1 MRAHYLQHV
10 PFEGLGSI
18 EAWLHEAGYS
28 IGVTRLFEG
37 DAFPDPDDLDLLI
50 VMGGPMSVNDEH
62 RYPWLIQEKA
72 FIRAAID
79 AGVAVLGVCLGAQL
93 IASAHGAPVYPNHAA
108 EIGWFPIE
116 GVANSD
122 PQADPDAFSFPPAVT
137 VLHWHGETFDLPD
150 GARHL
155 ARSAACS
162 NQAFQLGRG
171 VLGLQFHLEAT
182 DALLQGFVEAD
193 AASLKPAGYV
203 QSAETILG
211 QASDFMLPAH
221 TLMGQV
227 LAYLHRYACTRVPA

>member
-122 PQADPDAFSFPPAVT
+122 PQADPDAFSFPPRGDRA
-137 VLHWHGETFDLPD
+137 
-150 GARHL
+150 AL
-155 ARSAACS
+155 ARR
-162 NQAFQLGRG
+162 NL
-171 VLGLQFHLEAT
+171 
-182 DALLQGFVEAD
+182 
-193 AASLKPAGYV
+193 
-203 QSAETILG
+203 
-211 QASDFMLPAH
+211 
-221 TLMGQV
+221 
-227 LAYLHRYACTRVPA
+227 